1 MLLQDSR
8 SQEQPLAACLG
19 AYAGVG
25 MAGAASG
32 ADSACRFCLAVER
45 NGDRFNSTGEGF
57 PSYLLIGG
65 PLELVVLLGEANLLH
80 HVPAAT
86 GGGGN
91 NRVRERGE
99 EPGIAGRAE
108 KSIRADRVCPAKRES
123 PLALGPVED
132 EVGGA
137 VGAPADL
144 LHHLVLL
151 HPLPPSLPVY
161 GRRRILVPL
170 SSHLRGGG
178 AAVPGCCRCDLRA
191 SRADGRGGCASEWC
205 A

>member
-25 MAGAASG
+25 MTGAASR

-91 NRVRERGE
+91 NRVSERERERERQTEGRNQE
-99 EPGIAGRAE
+99 SVGQVQSREPGNQSEQKE
-108 KSIRADRVCPAKRES
+108 KRKS

-151 HPLPPSLPVY
+151 HPLSLL
-161 GRRRILVPL
+161 LVP
-170 SSHLRGGG
+170 
-178 AAVPGCCRCDLRA
+178 AVA
-191 SRADGRGGCASEWC
+191 S
-205 A
+205 